1 MRVPAFFL
9 SLGVFV
15 KKVIQ
20 KKKLDLD
27 RGCLLLLPPPTKHN
41 GAVQQNTTALCND
54 TQQAHSHTKQQQ
66 SGAACGLITL
76 ATKTKIQ
83 SAGRHHRPVPREVGG
98 PVATPPAQYGAGTS
112 WSHTVQVMDR
122 KGATV
127 HRTFSSSHTMQ
138 AAATPAGGRLTSG
151 RWGDETHTQR
161 RAARRGTCVLTT
173 PSAPWRHAQ
182 DV

>member
-1 MRVPAFFL
+1 MVEHIAHSRHEARRPRWRRRERGKALRDAVLAVPPDRLGIANRMRLPPFF
-9 SLGVFV
+9 FV
-15 KKVIQ
+15 GGSFRKKSCSE
-20 KKKLDLD
+20 KKLDLD

-112 WSHTVQVMDR
+112 HHPGDLGS
-122 KGATV
+122 GP
-127 HRTFSSSHTMQ
+127 
-138 AAATPAGGRLTSG
+138 TPP
-151 RWGDETHTQR
+151 
-161 RAARRGTCVLTT
+161 
-173 PSAPWRHAQ
+173 PSR
-182 DV
+182 

>member
-1 MRVPAFFL
+1 M
-9 SLGVFV
+9 
-15 KKVIQ
+15 
-20 KKKLDLD
+20 
-27 RGCLLLLPPPTKHN
+27 LLPPPTKHN

-127 HRTFSSSHTMQ
+127 PHVLEPHNASRRDTRRRPSHFG
-138 AAATPAGGRLTSG
+138 ALGRRDAHATARGTARNV
-151 RWGDETHTQR
+151 RAHDTQR
-161 RAARRGTCVLTT
+161 TVASRTGCVTRHGMMNAFEQSIARQWMDG
-173 PSAPWRHAQ
+173 
-182 DV
+182 